1 MVRHHLGLACYI
13 GHHAPNNEAPD
24 PNSGHCTQS
33 RIHEMGECR
42 FNRTYQA
49 YMDIEARLPPL
60 KVLVHKI
67 NKRLQRLHKT
77 HNDLLAEIC
86 RFKAGD
92 ERISYETFPTK
103 ISYETLRAALVISG
117 MREPR
122 SRKS

>member
-1 MVRHHLGLACYI
+1 MPRTMKLPTPIQDIALNLVFDEI
-13 GHHAPNNEAPD
+13 
-24 PNSGHCTQS
+24 
-33 RIHEMGECR
+33 GECR

-49 YMDIEARLPPL
+49 YMDIAAQLPPL

-67 NKRLQRLHKT
+67 NKRLQRLHET
-77 HNDLLAEIC
+77 HNDRLPEIC

-92 ERISYETFPTK
+92 ERISYEPFPTK

-122 SRKS
+122 SRKG

>member
-1 MVRHHLGLACYI
+1 MPRTMKLPTPIQDIALNLVF
-13 GHHAPNNEAPD
+13 D
-24 PNSGHCTQS
+24 
-33 RIHEMGECR
+33 EMGECR

-49 YMDIEARLPPL
+49 YMDIAARLPPL

-77 HNDLLAEIC
+77 HNGRLAEIC

-92 ERISYETFPTK
+92 ERISYEPFPTK